1 MRQLKHCLLAILLPA
16 MNAFA
21 QSPPENI
28 RPLEIG
34 DTVPDI
40 VLTNV
45 TNYTSPTIN
54 LSTLKGKLVILDFWA
69 SYCSSCIDM
78 FPKINHLQ
86 EIFKD
91 QVQVILV
98 NAYKNDD
105 PEKIASI
112 FEKLKSRTGQPVTL
126 PSSALQLSITSYFP
140 HKYVPHY
147 AWIDKNGKLV
157 AMTTQFEVTKENIKS
172 IIDGKN
178 ISLHLKKDQFDFN
191 RNKPLL
197 VDGNGGEG
205 NEFLYRSLL
214 TPFIEGIGNATGTQ
228 RNEENKIIRY
238 YKHNTHALMLLR
250 EVYREKMD
258 FPANRILIEA
268 RNPERFQ
275 YAGENSASYENQ
287 YCYEIIAPPSSWE
300 ELKINVQEDL
310 NRMFRIRVSNEER
323 ALNCLI
329 IKDGKHSGKLKTK
342 GRDPGIDLDANSPI
356 NYLRNQSMGVFTD
369 LLNSISDKMP
379 VLNETGISENIDI
392 VFPSKYSTLNQAA
405 LKQFLIQF
413 GFEVTEEKRTLPVAV
428 IRDR

>member
-1 MRQLKHCLLAILLPA
+1 MRKFKHCLLAILLSA

-45 TNYTSPTIN
+45 TNYSSPTIR
-54 LSTLKGKLVILDFWA
+54 LSKLKGKLVILDFWA
-69 SYCSSCIDM
+69 SFCGSCIDM
-78 FPKINHLQ
+78 FPKVNHLQ
-86 EIFKD
+86 EVFRD
-91 QVQVILV
+91 QIQVILV
-98 NAYKNDD
+98 NANKHDNA
-105 PEKIASI
+105 EKIASI
-112 FEKLKSRTGQPVTL
+112 FEKLKSRIGYPITL
-126 PSSALQLSITSYFP
+126 PISALQLSITRYFP
-140 HKYVPHY
+140 HKYIPHY

-197 VDGNGGEG
+197 VDGNGGTG

-214 TPFIEGIGNATGTQ
+214 TPFINGIGNGTGTQ

-238 YKHNTHALMLLR
+238 YKHNASALMLLR
-250 EVYREKMD
+250 ASYQEKMD
-258 FPANRILIEA
+258 FPANRILVET
-268 RNPERFQ
+268 RNPEKFQ
-275 YAGENSASYENQ
+275 YDADHRRYENR
-287 YCYEIIAPPSSWE
+287 YCYEIIAPPSDWE
-300 ELKINVQEDL
+300 EMKIYVQEDL
-310 NRMFRIRVSNEER
+310 NRMFQVRISNEER
-323 ALNCLI
+323 TLNCLI
-329 IKDGKHSGKLKTK
+329 IKDGKRSGKLKTK
-342 GRDPGIDLDANSPI
+342 GREPGIDLDTYSPI
-356 NYLRNQSMGVFTD
+356 NYLRNQPMHLLTA
-369 LLNSISDKMP
+369 LLNDISDKMP

-392 VFPSKYSTLNQAA
+392 VVPSKFLTLSPAA
-405 LKQFLIQF
+405 LKQFLIQS
-413 GFEVTEEKRTLPVAV
+413 GFQVTEEKRTLPVAV